1 MVLTEGQKQAIEK
14 LDAEMEAA
22 KDPCSKY
29 IAEQLLQLAT
39 SCPEVAEKIL
49 EQKKTLAGVLDAI
62 KAEAKKHA
70 VGGCGCV
77 DEAQA
82 VEIACKYYN
91 IKATEPAAGATAAA
105 DELEDEL
112 NNVLERWLEKYQVE
126 AGWYKETGKEY
137 RYSFDGIDF
146 IRL

>member
-1 MVLTEGQKQAIEK
+1 MVLTEGQKRAIEK
-14 LDAEMEAA
+14 LDKEMEAA
-22 KDPCSKY
+22 KDPCFKY
-29 IAEQLLQLAT
+29 IAEQLLQMAT

-49 EQKKTLAGVLDAI
+49 AEKKSLAGALDAI

-91 IKATEPAAGATAAA
+91 IKATEPTAEPTAAHQA
-105 DELEDEL
+105 LGKTPEMSMD
-112 NNVLERWLEKYQVE
+112 
-126 AGWYKETGKEY
+126 TGTGAAAV
-137 RYSFDGIDF
+137 SVNLDDF
-146 IRL
+146 F

>member
-14 LDAEMEAA
+14 LDAEMEKA
-22 KDPCSKY
+22 KDSCSKY
-29 IAEQLLQLAT
+29 IAEQLLQLA
-39 SCPEVAEKIL
+39 SSSPEVAEKIL
-49 EQKKTLAGVLDAI
+49 EEKKTLAGVLDAI

-91 IKATEPAAGATAAA
+91 IKATKPAAEPAAVRQALGKTSETSMDTGTGAAA
-105 DELEDEL
+105 VSVNLD
-112 NNVLERWLEKYQVE
+112 
-126 AGWYKETGKEY
+126 
-137 RYSFDGIDF
+137 DF
-146 IRL
+146 F

>member
-1 MVLTEGQKQAIEK
+1 MVLTDNQKQAIKK
-14 LDAEMEAA
+14 LDAEMEKA
-22 KDPCSKY
+22 KDSCSKY

-49 EQKKTLAGVLDAI
+49 AEKKSLAGALDAI

-82 VEIACKYYN
+82 VEIACQYYN
-91 IKATEPAAGATAAA
+91 IDNTEPAAGATAAHQA
-105 DELEDEL
+105 LGKTPEMSMDTG
-112 NNVLERWLEKYQVE
+112 
-126 AGWYKETGKEY
+126 AGAAAV
-137 RYSFDGIDF
+137 SVNLDDF
-146 IRL
+146 F

>member
-1 MVLTEGQKQAIEK
+1 MAITNNQQQAIDK
-14 LDAEMEAA
+14 LDAEMEQA

-49 EQKKTLAGVLDAI
+49 ERKKTLAGALDAI

-91 IKATEPAAGATAAA
+91 IKAAKPAAEPAAAHQALGKTAGTQAESGAG
-105 DELEDEL
+105 EDAVSVNL
-112 NNVLERWLEKYQVE
+112 
-126 AGWYKETGKEY
+126 
-137 RYSFDGIDF
+137 DDF
-146 IRL
+146 F

>member
-1 MVLTEGQKQAIEK
+1 MAITNNQQQAIDK
-14 LDAEMEAA
+14 LDAEMEQA

-49 EQKKTLAGVLDAI
+49 EQKKTLTGALDAI

-70 VGGCGCV
+70 VRGCGCV

-91 IKATEPAAGATAAA
+91 IKAAKPAAEPAAACQALGKTAGTQA
-105 DELEDEL
+105 
-112 NNVLERWLEKYQVE
+112 E
-126 AGWYKETGKEY
+126 AGAGEDAV
-137 RYSFDGIDF
+137 SVNLDDF
-146 IRL
+146 F

>member
-1 MVLTEGQKQAIEK
+1 MKGCKVMELTNNQKQAIEK
-14 LDAEMEAA
+14 LDKEMEAA

-39 SCPEVAEKIL
+39 SCPEVSEKIL
-49 EQKKTLAGVLDAI
+49 EQKKTLAGALDAI

-91 IKATEPAAGATAAA
+91 IKATEPAAGATAAHQA
-105 DELEDEL
+105 LGKTLEMSMD
-112 NNVLERWLEKYQVE
+112 
-126 AGWYKETGKEY
+126 TGTGAAAV
-137 RYSFDGIDF
+137 SVNLDDF
-146 IRL
+146 F

>member
-1 MVLTEGQKQAIEK
+1 MELTNNQKQAIEK
-14 LDAEMEAA
+14 LDKEMEQA

-49 EQKKTLAGVLDAI
+49 EQKKTLAGALDAI
-62 KAEAKKHA
+62 KAEAKKHS

-82 VEIACKYYN
+82 VELACKYYD
-91 IKATEPAAGATAAA
+91 IEATKPATEPAVASQALGKTPETSMDAGTGAAA
-105 DELEDEL
+105 VSVNLD
-112 NNVLERWLEKYQVE
+112 
-126 AGWYKETGKEY
+126 
-137 RYSFDGIDF
+137 DF
-146 IRL
+146 F

>member
-1 MVLTEGQKQAIEK
+1 MAITNNQRQAIDK
-14 LDAEMEAA
+14 LDKEMEQA

-29 IAEQLLQLAT
+29 IAEQLLQLAS

-49 EQKKTLAGVLDAI
+49 EEKKTLAGALGAV

-82 VEIACKYYN
+82 VELACKYYN
-91 IKATEPAAGATAAA
+91 IKAKPAAEPAAAHQALGKTS
-105 DELEDEL
+105 ET
-112 NNVLERWLEKYQVE
+112 QTE
-126 AGWYKETGKEY
+126 AGAGEDTV
-137 RYSFDGIDF
+137 SVNLDDF
-146 IRL
+146 F

>member
-1 MVLTEGQKQAIEK
+1 MVLTEGQKQAIKK
-14 LDAEMEAA
+14 LDKEMEAA

-39 SCPEVAEKIL
+39 SCPEVSEKIL
-49 EQKKTLAGVLDAI
+49 EQKKTLAGALDAI

-91 IKATEPAAGATAAA
+91 IKATEPTAEPAAAHQALGKNPEMSMNNGAGTAAVSVNL
-105 DELEDEL
+105 D
-112 NNVLERWLEKYQVE
+112 
-126 AGWYKETGKEY
+126 
-137 RYSFDGIDF
+137 DF
-146 IRL
+146 F

>member
-1 MVLTEGQKQAIEK
+1 MTLTEGQKQAIEK
-14 LDAEMEAA
+14 LDKEMEVA

-49 EQKKTLAGVLDAI
+49 AEKKSLAGALDAI

-82 VEIACKYYN
+82 VKIACKYYN
-91 IKATEPAAGATAAA
+91 IKATKPAAEPAAVRQALGKTAGTQA
-105 DELEDEL
+105 
-112 NNVLERWLEKYQVE
+112 
-126 AGWYKETGKEY
+126 ETGAGEDTV
-137 RYSFDGIDF
+137 SVNLDDF
-146 IRL
+146 F

>member
-1 MVLTEGQKQAIEK
+1 MTLTESQKRAIEK
-14 LDAEMEAA
+14 LDKEMEAA

-29 IAEQLLQLAT
+29 IAEQLLQLAS

-49 EQKKTLAGVLDAI
+49 EQKKTLAGALDAI

-91 IKATEPAAGATAAA
+91 IKAAKPAAEPAAARQALGKTAGTQA
-105 DELEDEL
+105 
-112 NNVLERWLEKYQVE
+112 
-126 AGWYKETGKEY
+126 ETGAGKDAV
-137 RYSFDGIDF
+137 SVNLDDF
-146 IRL
+146 F

>member
-1 MVLTEGQKQAIEK
+1 MTLTDGQKRVIEK
-14 LDAEMEAA
+14 LDKEMEAA
-22 KDPCSKY
+22 KDPCFKY

-49 EQKKTLAGVLDAI
+49 EQKKTLAGALDAI

-82 VEIACKYYN
+82 VEIACKYYS
-91 IKATEPAAGATAAA
+91 IKPTKPTAEPAAAHQALGKTPETSMDTGAAA
-105 DELEDEL
+105 VSVNLD
-112 NNVLERWLEKYQVE
+112 
-126 AGWYKETGKEY
+126 
-137 RYSFDGIDF
+137 DF
-146 IRL
+146 F

>member
-1 MVLTEGQKQAIEK
+1 MVLTEGQKQAIKK
-14 LDAEMEAA
+14 LDKEMEAA

-29 IAEQLLQLAT
+29 IAEQLLQQAT

-49 EQKKTLAGVLDAI
+49 AEKKSLAGALDAI

-82 VEIACKYYN
+82 VEIACRYYN
-91 IKATEPAAGATAAA
+91 IKAAKPAAEPATARQALGKTAGTQA
-105 DELEDEL
+105 
-112 NNVLERWLEKYQVE
+112 
-126 AGWYKETGKEY
+126 ETGVGKDAV
-137 RYSFDGIDF
+137 SVNLDDF
-146 IRL
+146 F

>member
-1 MVLTEGQKQAIEK
+1 MTLTEGQKRAIEK
-14 LDAEMEAA
+14 LDKEMEAS
-22 KDPCSKY
+22 KDSCSKY
-29 IAEQLLQLAT
+29 IAEQLLQMAT

-49 EQKKTLAGVLDAI
+49 EQKKTLAGALDAI

-91 IKATEPAAGATAAA
+91 IKATEPTAEPTAAHQA
-105 DELEDEL
+105 LGKNPETSM
-112 NNVLERWLEKYQVE
+112 NNG
-126 AGWYKETGKEY
+126 AGTAAV
-137 RYSFDGIDF
+137 SVNLDDF
-146 IRL
+146 F

>member
-1 MVLTEGQKQAIEK
+1 MTLTEGQKRAIEK
-14 LDAEMEAA
+14 LDKEMEAA
-22 KDPCSKY
+22 KDPCFKY
-29 IAEQLLQLAT
+29 IAEQLLQMAT

-49 EQKKTLAGVLDAI
+49 AEKKSLAGALDAI

-91 IKATEPAAGATAAA
+91 IKITEPAAEPAAA
-105 DELEDEL
+105 HQAL
-112 NNVLERWLEKYQVE
+112 
-126 AGWYKETGKEY
+126 GK
-137 RYSFDGIDF
+137 I
-146 IRL
+146 

>member
-1 MVLTEGQKQAIEK
+1 MAITNNQQQAIDK
-14 LDAEMEAA
+14 LGAEMEKA

-49 EQKKTLAGVLDAI
+49 EQKKTLAGALDAI

-70 VGGCGCV
+70 VAGCGCV
-77 DEAQA
+77 DESQA

-91 IKATEPAAGATAAA
+91 IKAGVKPAAASQALGKTAGTQA
-105 DELEDEL
+105 
-112 NNVLERWLEKYQVE
+112 E
-126 AGWYKETGKEY
+126 AGAGKDAV
-137 RYSFDGIDF
+137 SVNLDDF
-146 IRL
+146 F

>member
-1 MVLTEGQKQAIEK
+1 MVLNDNQKQAIKK
-14 LDAEMEAA
+14 LDAEMEKAQ
-22 KDPCSKY
+22 DSCSKY

-49 EQKKTLAGVLDAI
+49 EQKKTLAGALDAI

-82 VEIACKYYN
+82 VEIACKYYS
-91 IKATEPAAGATAAA
+91 IKPTKPTAEPAAAHQALVKTPETSMDTGAAA
-105 DELEDEL
+105 VSVNLD
-112 NNVLERWLEKYQVE
+112 
-126 AGWYKETGKEY
+126 
-137 RYSFDGIDF
+137 DF
-146 IRL
+146 F